1 MCNAAEPTLGGRFT
15 TLNVYIRKEGT
26 PKGDVQMFT
35 SIRQKTGVEWTQSG
49 RKKMRDRSP
58 DHWSRKQRGLWGR
71 GWGGTRG
78 SFGSGGHA
86 LCLDCGC
93 WELNCAPQICYVE
106 SPTPNVVV
114 LGGGAF
120 GRYLGLNEVRRVG
133 PWSYGIGDLL
143 GRDTLSP
150 CLSPS
155 LPLCLPP
162 LFPATLWVHRGSH
175 L

>member
-1 MCNAAEPTLGGRFT
+1 MQCSRASSGGRFT
-15 TLNVYIRKEGT
+15 TLDVYIREGGN
-26 PKGDVQMFT
+26 PKRRRADVHVN
-35 SIRQKTGVEWTQSG
+35 KAETGVERTRSRREQT
-49 RKKMRDRSP
+49 RDRSP
-58 DHWSRKQRGLWGR
+58 DHWSGRQRGLGGR
-71 GWGGTRG
+71 GWGGTGG
-78 SFGSGGHA
+78 SLGSGGHA
-86 LCLDCGC
+86 LYLDCGC

-133 PWSYGIGDLL
+133 PWSCAIGDLL